1 MMDVNWLALI
11 IGAPLVLVLTL
22 AVRTLARRRGWM
34 HEPGPDRIHAKPV
47 PRLGG
52 VAMYAAFVV
61 VALVVA
67 RPYDLALAGL
77 LGGATVIAGVM
88 LVDDI
93 RGLRPRDK
101 FLAQIVAAAI
111 PIACGIRIDV
121 VSNPLAG
128 GVIDL
133 PLVIVVPF
141 TLFWIVGM
149 MNAINFTDG
158 QDGLAGGVSTIAA
171 LVLVILSSRL
181 GLPDVATLALA
192 LAAVSFGF
200 LPLNI
205 YRASIIMGDSGSHFL
220 GFSLAVIAIL
230 GPAKIATAILVLGVP
245 ILEVAWSIVRRLAR
259 GGSPSARDAQHLHHR
274 LWEAGL
280 AQPVVALF
288 YYVVAGG
295 LGVIALL
302 VERLNKI
309 YAFVGL
315 MGLLL
320 LLLLVLARLPRRRLI
335 GGRAKP
341 PHMAA
346 R

>member
-1 MMDVNWLALI
+1 MIDVNWLALA
-11 IGAPLVLVLTL
+11 IGAPLMLVMTL
-22 AVRTLARRRGWM
+22 AIRTLARRRGWM
-34 HEPGPDRIHAKPV
+34 HQPGPDRIHAKPV

-52 VAMYAAFVV
+52 VAMYAAFVI

-67 RPYDLALAGL
+67 QPYDLALAGL
-77 LGGATVIAGVM
+77 LGGATVIVGVM

-101 FLAQIVAAAI
+101 FLAQLVAAAI
-111 PIACGIRIDV
+111 PLACGIRIDA
-121 VSNPLAG
+121 VSNPLG
-128 GVIDL
+128 GVIEL

-149 MNAINFTDG
+149 MNAINFSDG
-158 QDGLAGGVSTIAA
+158 QDGLATGVSTIAA
-171 LVLVILSSRL
+171 LVLVVLSSRL

-192 LAAVSFGF
+192 LAAVSLGF
-200 LPLNI
+200 LPLNF
-205 YRASIIMGDSGSHFL
+205 YRASIIMGDSGSHF
-220 GFSLAVIAIL
+220 LAVIAIL

-245 ILEVAWSIVRRLAR
+245 ILEVAWSIVRRVAR
-259 GGSPSARDAQHLHHR
+259 GGSMSTRDTRHLHHR

-288 YYVVAGG
+288 YYVVATG

-302 VERLNKI
+302 VERVNKV

-320 LLLLVLARLPRRRLI
+320 VLLLVLARLPRRRLI
-335 GGRAKP
+335 GQPTEPPPTAGR
-341 PHMAA
+341 
-346 R
+346 

>member
-1 MMDVNWLALI
+1 VTDVNWLALA
-11 IGAPLVLVLTL
+11 IGAPLVLVMTL
-22 AVRTLARRRGWM
+22 ATRTVARRRGWM
-34 HEPGPDRIHAKPV
+34 HQPGPDRIHAKPV

-67 RPYDLALAGL
+67 YPYDLALAGL
-77 LGGATVIAGVM
+77 LGGATVIVAVM
-88 LVDDI
+88 VVDDI

-101 FLAQIVAAAI
+101 FLAQLVAAAI
-111 PIACGIRIDV
+111 PLACGIRIDA
-121 VSNPLAG
+121 VSNPFG

-171 LVLVILSSRL
+171 LVLVVLSSRL

-192 LAAVSFGF
+192 LAAVALGF
-200 LPLNI
+200 LPLNF
-205 YRASIIMGDSGSHFL
+205 YPASIIMGDSGSHFL

-230 GPAKIATAILVLGVP
+230 GPAKIATAMLVLGVP
-245 ILEVAWSIVRRLAR
+245 ILEVAWSIVRRVAQ
-259 GGSPSARDAQHLHHR
+259 GGSMSTRDARHLHHR

-280 AQPVVALF
+280 AQPVVAVF

-302 VERLNKI
+302 VERVNKV

-320 LLLLVLARLPRRRLI
+320 VLLLVLARLPRRRLI
-335 GGRAKP
+335 GQPAEPTRA
-341 PHMAA
+341 AE

>member
-1 MMDVNWLALI
+1 MIDVNWLALA
-11 IGAPLVLVLTL
+11 IGAPLVLVMTL
-22 AVRTLARRRGWM
+22 ATRTVARRRGWM
-34 HEPGPDRIHAKPV
+34 HQPGPDRIHAKPV

-67 RPYDLALAGL
+67 QPYDLALAGL
-77 LGGATVIAGVM
+77 LGGATVIVGVM

-101 FLAQIVAAAI
+101 LLAQLVAAAI
-111 PIACGIRIDV
+111 PLACGIRIDA
-121 VSNPLAG
+121 VSNPFG

-192 LAAVSFGF
+192 LAAVSLGF
-200 LPLNI
+200 LPLNFF
-205 YRASIIMGDSGSHFL
+205 RASIIMGDSGSHFL

-230 GPAKIATAILVLGVP
+230 GPAKIATAMLVLGVP
-245 ILEVAWSIVRRLAR
+245 ILEVAWSIVRRVAR
-259 GGSPSARDAQHLHHR
+259 GGSMSTRDARHLHHR

-280 AQPVVALF
+280 AQPVVALL
-288 YYVVAGG
+288 YYVLAAG
-295 LGVIALL
+295 LGIIALL
-302 VERLNKI
+302 VERVNKV

-315 MGLLL
+315 MAFLLV
-320 LLLLVLARLPRRRLI
+320 LLLVLARLPRRRSI
-335 GGRAKP
+335 GRKSDP
-341 PHMAA
+341 SSMAEH
-346 R
+346 